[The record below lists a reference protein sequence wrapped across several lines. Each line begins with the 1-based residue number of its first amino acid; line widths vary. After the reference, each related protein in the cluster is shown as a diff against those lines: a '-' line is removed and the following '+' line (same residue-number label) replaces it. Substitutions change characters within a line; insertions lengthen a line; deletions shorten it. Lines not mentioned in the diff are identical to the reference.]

1 MGDGQS
7 SPPLLPGSEGMG
19 AMATSTQRDEDRE
32 QREQARAE
40 KLEAL
45 HETLTA
51 QVAELVDS
59 EAWQTML
66 RAAARFHRY
75 SFGNVCMILAQRPT
89 ATQVAGF
96 HTWRSLGRS
105 VTKGEKGIAILAPVT
120 YKTKPTAEPHARPG
134 RAARREAGRDRCT
147 ASARVQGRVRLQT
160 VIPRF
165 DEPTRCRRSAS
176 ADRVSQGAGAG
187 ALPAIWRPL
196 EPLPLVRRRPAR
208 AGRMRATRPAW
219 AADVR
224 ATNRTPGPSLAR
236 HRS

>member
-1 MGDGQS
+1 
-7 SPPLLPGSEGMG
+7 
-19 AMATSTQRDEDRE
+19 MATSTQRDEDRE
-32 QREQARAE
+32 QARAE

-45 HETLTA
+45 HQTLTA

-59 EAWQTML
+59 EAWQAML

-96 HTWRSLGRS
+96 QTWRSLGRS

-120 YKTKPTAEPHARPG
+120 YKTKPTAEPHHGPDEPHDEKPDATG
-134 RAARREAGRDRCT
+134 ARRLHGFKVEYVFDPLSRDSMSRLVVAGRRVLIEYLR
-147 ASARVQGRVRLQT
+147 ARGLVRFRLFGG
-160 VIPRF
+160 PF
-165 DEPTRCRRSAS
+165 
-176 ADRVSQGAGAG
+176 
-187 ALPAIWRPL
+187 

-208 AGRMRATRPAW
+208 AGQMRATRPAW